1 MSQVR
6 RIITSWVGRLKARAD
21 TIERRMEGR
30 TGVVLLSYRVGRLM
44 KVGYVFEYEDADA
57 MVEPD

>member
-1 MSQVR
+1 M
-6 RIITSWVGRLKARAD
+6 KARAD